1 MSLPIILLF
10 ILRQNSNSACTPPQ
24 NSLRETSEPKAEWET
39 KLAKHKR
46 EGNERTRLA
55 LTNTEYDFQ
64 FRIVMR

>member
-10 ILRQNSNSACTPPQ
+10 IYGKTVTVPAHSPQ